1 MMRLPDSR
9 GVSEAVPLRSDDDP
23 NDGPRFV
30 AKPAMIDGFVR
41 SFTFLGASPWRA

>member
-9 GVSEAVPLRSDDDP
+9 RVSEAVPLRSD
-23 NDGPRFV
+23 GAKIA

-41 SFTFLGASPWRA
+41 SLAFLGASPRRA